1 MLIKI
6 GNFTFLPLKR
16 PGLPLFIFVFLAH
29 GVFANPEIR
38 GTSRP
43 QITVTG
49 IVSNGEGPLEGATVQ
64 VEGNSIAVTT
74 NASGAYTIGV
84 PGNGTLV
91 FSFSGYIEKKSAVNN
106 QSTIN
111 VTLEKDPKQ
120 LEDIV
125 VVGYRTQKRGTV
137 TGAVSTVKSAELENV
152 PVDNL
157 SNALSGRLTGVTV
170 TQAAG
175 TPGMSSS
182 IRIRSNGTFN
192 NNDALYVIDGVVS
205 DKFAFD
211 GLTPNEV
218 ESVTVLKD
226 GASAATYGSRAANGV
241 VLVTTKRGKTGAPK
255 LSYNGI
261 FGLQTPTKVPERLNA
276 FEHAS
281 EINQKL
287 NYIGAESNDPR
298 YFSADELDYFKT
310 HSWNWVDEMWK
321 DPLTTQHALEV
332 SGGAKNVQYFLGGSY
347 NYASG
352 SFDNLDFSKLSLRGN
367 VDVSVTKDLK
377 ISLDLN
383 TDTRNTNGP
392 SWDVNNMRLEDLY
405 KALMFRGAMVPP
417 FVKGLPVGN
426 WVEWHPGVVIQ
437 PDLAG
442 YNRRKWTGL
451 NTMGTY

>member
-1 MLIKI
+1 MA
-6 GNFTFLPLKR
+6 F
-16 PGLPLFIFVFLAH
+16 
-29 GVFANPEIR
+29 FANPEIR

-137 TGAVSTVKSAELENV
+137 TGAVNTIKSAELENV

-218 ESVTVLKD
+218 ESVTVLND
-226 GASAATYGSRAANGV
+226 GASAAACWHLPAHCV
-241 VLVTTKRGKTGAPK
+241 VLVAAKRG
-255 LSYNGI
+255 
-261 FGLQTPTKVPERLNA
+261 R
-276 FEHAS
+276 
-281 EINQKL
+281 
-287 NYIGAESNDPR
+287 
-298 YFSADELDYFKT
+298 
-310 HSWNWVDEMWK
+310 
-321 DPLTTQHALEV
+321 
-332 SGGAKNVQYFLGGSY
+332 
-347 NYASG
+347 
-352 SFDNLDFSKLSLRGN
+352 
-367 VDVSVTKDLK
+367 
-377 ISLDLN
+377 
-383 TDTRNTNGP
+383 
-392 SWDVNNMRLEDLY
+392 
-405 KALMFRGAMVPP
+405 
-417 FVKGLPVGN
+417 
-426 WVEWHPGVVIQ
+426 
-437 PDLAG
+437 AG
-442 YNRRKWTGL
+442 YSKPF
-451 NTMGTY
+451 